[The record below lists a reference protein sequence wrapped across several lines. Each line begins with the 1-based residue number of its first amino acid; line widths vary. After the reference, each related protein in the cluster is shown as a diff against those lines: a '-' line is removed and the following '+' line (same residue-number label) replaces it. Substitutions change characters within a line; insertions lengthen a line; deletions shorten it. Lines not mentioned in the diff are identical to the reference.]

1 MIILKFVHYNNIRKH
16 FLPNRVSEVR
26 RPSIACQKIT
36 LAIST
41 CFDAALLYFARAFQF
56 LIIHCQIQGV
66 PFKKMTQIS
75 ATHPVI
81 SVWYWPYL
89 TFTSTLRERDC
100 LMAIETQNCIIITL
114 TFDWIGSVKVLCPS
128 VLPTYIDILGIHQVI
143 FCHSKSFVKSILVTL
158 VSLKG

>member
-66 PFKKMTQIS
+66 PFKKETKIS

-81 SVWYWPYL
+81 SVRYWPYL
-89 TFTSTLRERDC
+89 TFTSTLRERLLNGHWNPKLYNNHIDFRLNRLC
-100 LMAIETQNCIIITL
+100 EGPLSVSVANLHWHFGNSSSYFSATQNL
-114 TFDWIGSVKVLCPS
+114 SWNQFW
-128 VLPTYIDILGIHQVI
+128 
-143 FCHSKSFVKSILVTL
+143 
-158 VSLKG
+158 

>member
-1 MIILKFVHYNNIRKH
+1 MSEMRILKFVHYNNIRKH

-66 PFKKMTQIS
+66 PFKKETKIS
-75 ATHPVI
+75 ASPCNICVI
-81 SVWYWPYL
+81 L
-89 TFTSTLRERDC
+89 TISYFHKYFTRET
-100 LMAIETQNCIIITL
+100 A
-114 TFDWIGSVKVLCPS
+114 
-128 VLPTYIDILGIHQVI
+128 
-143 FCHSKSFVKSILVTL
+143 
-158 VSLKG
+158 